1 MVNTTMARPKKFH
14 EDAIQ
19 LGWRL
24 DGKDAHIL
32 AGLQAY
38 ADAHRLSRN
47 SAITIAVEHLLAH
60 WEQQKT
66 DTKKPKG

>member
-1 MVNTTMARPKKFH
+1 MVANTMARPKKFH
-14 EDAIQ
+14 DDAMQ

-32 AGLQAY
+32 SGLQAY

-60 WEQQKT
+60 WEQQKSEA
-66 DTKKPKG
+66 KKSKG